1 MVPILSYSLRICLVF
16 TKSSVSGS
24 IFELSVIDHRSGF
37 IVFSVSGKKARNVFK
52 NEPGGHRWQRIPPTE
67 KRGRV
72 HTSTI
77 TVAVLEPQKAMKINL
92 KPDELEIKTTRG
104 SGSGG
109 QHRNKVE
116 TAVVVKHLPSGIV
129 VRCENSRSQDTNK
142 ENALFILESRLKEI
156 ESKKAWEKRKNK
168 RKDQVGSGMRGDKVR
183 TIQVR
188 NDNVTDH
195 KSGKKTT
202 YKKYKRGDFSDLF

>member
-1 MVPILSYSLRICLVF
+1 VF
-16 TKSSVSGS
+16 T
-24 IFELSVIDHRSGF
+24 
-37 IVFSVSGKKARNVFK
+37 VSGKNVRNIFK

-72 HTSTI
+72 HTSTV
-77 TVAVLEPQKAMKINL
+77 TVAVLEPNQKREIFLNSK
-92 KPDELEIKTTRG
+92 DLEIKTTRG

-116 TAVVVKHLPSGIV
+116 TAVVVKHIPTGIT
-129 VRCENSRSQDTNK
+129 VRCENSRSQDANK
-142 ENALFILESRLKEI
+142 ENALSELKKRLQ
-156 ESKKAWEKRKNK
+156 SQHDNNCWEQRTQK

-188 NDNVTDH
+188 NDSVTDH
-195 KSGKKTT
+195 ITGKKTT
-202 YKKYKRGDFSDLF
+202 YKKYQRGDFGDLM